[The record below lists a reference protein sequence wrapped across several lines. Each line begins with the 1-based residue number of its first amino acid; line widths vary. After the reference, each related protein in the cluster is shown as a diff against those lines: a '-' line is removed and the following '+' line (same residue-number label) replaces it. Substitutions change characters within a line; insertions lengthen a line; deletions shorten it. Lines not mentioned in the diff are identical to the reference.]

1 MPTKDRL
8 KNRQYVAKSRA
19 KLIARIGIEEYRK
32 RNAEA
37 QRAYR
42 AKKRAIKKAI
52 MSNID
57 NRFDVND
64 PTEYRQKL
72 RSSKIKK

>member
-1 MPTKDRL
+1 MPTKDPI
-8 KNRQYVAKSRA
+8 KNRKYVAKSRA

-42 AKKRAIKKAI
+42 AKQKAFKKQI

-64 PTEYRQKL
+64 PVRN
-72 RSSKIKK
+72 

>member
-1 MPTKDRL
+1 MPTKDLL

-19 KLIARIGIEEYRK
+19 KLIARIGIEEYRR

-42 AKKRAIKKAI
+42 AKKREIKKA
-52 MSNID
+52 MMATID

-64 PTEYRQKL
+64 PIDYRQKL
-72 RSSKIKK
+72 RSSKK

>member
-1 MPTKDRL
+1 MPTKDLL

-19 KLIARIGIEEYRK
+19 KLIARIGIEEYRR

-42 AKKRAIKKAI
+42 AKKREIKKAMMATI
-52 MSNID
+52 MID
-57 NRFDVND
+57 KHFDVND
-64 PTEYRQKL
+64 PIDYRQKL
-72 RSSKIKK
+72 RSSKK

>member
-1 MPTKDRL
+1 MAVKDPL

-19 KLIARIGIEEYRK
+19 KLIARIGIEEYRR
-32 RNAEA
+32 RNAET

-57 NRFDVND
+57 NRLDVND
-64 PTEYRQKL
+64 PTEYHQKM
-72 RSSKIKK
+72 RSSEIKK